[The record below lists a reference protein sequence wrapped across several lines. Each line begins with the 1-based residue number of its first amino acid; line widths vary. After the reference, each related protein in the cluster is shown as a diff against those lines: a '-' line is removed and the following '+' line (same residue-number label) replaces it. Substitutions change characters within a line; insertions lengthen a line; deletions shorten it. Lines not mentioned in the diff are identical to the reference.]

1 MVSKITIFEPH
12 FDGAQFGPASL
23 PTDEPTV
30 GSEAPDAD
38 VAVESKSRGRS
49 LGGSVLVIGG
59 IVAGLLIGMRAIR
72 RTWTTEP
79 ESVEIEERSAKA
91 PAMDN

>member
-23 PTDEPTV
+23 PTDEPAV

-38 VAVESKSRGRS
+38 VAIESKSRGRS
-49 LGGSVLVIGG
+49 LGRSVLVIGG
-59 IVAGLLIGMRAIR
+59 IAAGLLIGMKAIR
-72 RTWTTEP
+72 RTRTTEP
-79 ESVEIEERSAKA
+79 ESVEIQERSANA
-91 PAMDN
+91 PAMDD